1 MRKLILLTLFSLIL
15 ISCKE
20 KQKTYEAL
28 EAEVLCDVLPEIA
41 KYELNQNFNNVI
53 PPPLETDSLNF
64 SVEKI
69 EQINQ
74 KRNED
79 WIRFKSELKQNIE
92 SSIKKIDDNKK
103 FKYAIIDTLLS
114 VNGAFSLDLK
124 YEYDLLPKRKLNE
137 NEFKNS
143 SLDIVLVSYKDTFEG
158 GVRNNEYL
166 PLSRLSRVLIH
177 KNGKAY
183 FEGNKMYYHYK
194 VFCNFSKK
202 ENKWV
207 IEKIIKE

>member
-20 KQKTYEAL
+20 KQKTYETL

-41 KYELNQNFNNVI
+41 KYELNQNFNSVI
-53 PPPLETDSLNF
+53 PPPLEIDSLKF
-64 SVEKI
+64 SKEKI
-69 EQINQ
+69 QQINR

-79 WIRFKSELKQNIE
+79 WIIFKSELKQNIE
-92 SSIKKIDDNKK
+92 ISIKKINDNKK
-103 FKYAIIDTLLS
+103 FKYAIIDTLNNVYNS
-114 VNGAFSLDLK
+114 FNQTFK
-124 YEYDLLPKRKLNE
+124 YEFDSLPERKLNE

-143 SLDIVLVSYKDTFEG
+143 SLDVVLVSYKDTFEG

-183 FEGNKMYYHYK
+183 FECNKMYYHYK
-194 VFCNFSKK
+194 VFCNYSQK
-202 ENKWV
+202 ENKWK

>member
-20 KQKTYEAL
+20 KQKTYETL

-41 KYELNQNFNNVI
+41 KYELNQNFNSVI
-53 PPPLETDSLNF
+53 PPPLEIDSLKF
-64 SVEKI
+64 SKEKI
-69 EQINQ
+69 QQINR

-79 WIRFKSELKQNIE
+79 WIIFKSELKQNIE
-92 SSIKKIDDNKK
+92 ISIKKINDNKK
-103 FKYAIIDTLLS
+103 FKYAIIDTLNNVYNS
-114 VNGAFSLDLK
+114 FNQTFK
-124 YEYDLLPKRKLNE
+124 YEFDSLPERKLNE

-143 SLDIVLVSYKDTFEG
+143 SLDVILVSYKDTFEG

-166 PLSRLSRVLIH
+166 PLSGLSRVLIH

-183 FEGNKMYYHYK
+183 FECNKMYYHYK
-194 VFCNFSKK
+194 VFCNYSQK
-202 ENKWV
+202 ENKWK

>member
-53 PPPLETDSLNF
+53 PPPLEVDSLKF
-64 SVEKI
+64 SIEKL
-69 EQINQ
+69 ELINQ

-143 SLDIVLVSYKDTFEG
+143 SLDVVLVSYKDTFEG

-166 PLSRLSRVLIH
+166 PLSGLSRVLIH

-183 FEGNKMYYHYK
+183 FECNKMYYHYK
-194 VFCNFSKK
+194 VFCNYSQK
-202 ENKWV
+202 ENKWK
-207 IEKIIKE
+207 IEKIIKK

>member
-41 KYELNQNFNNVI
+41 KYELNQNFNSVI
-53 PPPLETDSLNF
+53 PPPLEIDSLKF
-64 SVEKI
+64 SKEKI
-69 EQINQ
+69 QQINR

-79 WIRFKSELKQNIE
+79 WIIFKSELKQNIE
-92 SSIKKIDDNKK
+92 ISIKKINDNKK

-183 FEGNKMYYHYK
+183 FECNKMYYHYK
-194 VFCNFSKK
+194 VFCNYSQK
-202 ENKWV
+202 ENKWK